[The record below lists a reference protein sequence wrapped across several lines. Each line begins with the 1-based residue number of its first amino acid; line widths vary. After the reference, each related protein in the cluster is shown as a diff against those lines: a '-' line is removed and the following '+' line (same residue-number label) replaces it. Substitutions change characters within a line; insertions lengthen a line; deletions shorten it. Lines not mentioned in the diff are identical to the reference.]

1 MAWNLVKYW
10 EVIKQKNYLVLKY
23 SGEKE
28 NKQKGKHTARGPE
41 HVGRDDDC
49 YKGCGITFMS
59 KSKDAVTI

>member
-23 SGEKE
+23 SG
-28 NKQKGKHTARGPE
+28 GKKKTNRKANTQQEEPE

-49 YKGCGITFMS
+49 YNEYMYFY
-59 KSKDAVTI
+59 V